1 MKKKVISLMLIG
13 AMVAS
18 MAACGSNGGSSD
30 NKAAKGDTSATEE
43 SGASEGELDALQN
56 QIIETEYR
64 HDPIQMQRMLVLA
77 ELEPY
82 RHLTR
87 PEVLEL
93 YEKQLITEDELR
105 IKLNFANFVRRF
117 ERENTNV
124 LEFGSQIPFSKKIE
138 VITNKFY
145 DYASESRNRG

>member
-1 MKKKVISLMLIG
+1 M
-13 AMVAS
+13 
-18 MAACGSNGGSSD
+18 
-30 NKAAKGDTSATEE
+30 
-43 SGASEGELDALQN
+43 
-56 QIIETEYR
+56 
-64 HDPIQMQRMLVLA
+64 
-77 ELEPY
+77 
-82 RHLTR
+82 
-87 PEVLEL
+87 

-138 VITNKFY
+138 VITKKIY